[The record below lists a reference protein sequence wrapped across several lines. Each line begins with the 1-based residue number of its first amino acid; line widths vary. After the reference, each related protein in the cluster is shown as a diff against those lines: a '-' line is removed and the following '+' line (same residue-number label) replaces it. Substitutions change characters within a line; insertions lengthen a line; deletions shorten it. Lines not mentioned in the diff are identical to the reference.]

1 MLIRRCARTV
11 AVLVIRSTTIRKHL
25 RSNVIGYAALF
36 VALSGT
42 AMASHPGGAD
52 TISAGDI
59 INNEIRT
66 EDIRD
71 ANVTTADIHA
81 DSITG
86 GKIINGE
93 VASADV
99 LDGSLG
105 ATDLGVDSVGTAELA
120 GGSVG
125 TFEIGA
131 NEVLSR
137 NIAGGEVNSVDIAS
151 DGVTGAD
158 IATGAVGGFEIA
170 TDAVSSLEIASAGV
184 GGAEIVDDV
193 VGANELDSVHEHRD
207 GVFVIDETAH
217 DGVYGIESG
226 TVQCG
231 PNEDL
236 LSVTIDWGTAGG
248 DAGHAEKMLANV
260 PTIERDGTDSATVQ
274 GAFDGGGSDEEPG
287 SFDAVATCMAP

>member
-1 MLIRRCARTV
+1 M
-11 AVLVIRSTTIRKHL
+11 RSTTLRNHL

-42 AMASHPGGAD
+42 AIASHPGGAD
-52 TISAGDI
+52 TISSADI
-59 INNEIRT
+59 INNEVKT
-66 EDIRD
+66 QDIRD
-71 ANVTTADIHA
+71 ANVTTADVHA
-81 DSITG
+81 DSITP
-86 GKIINGE
+86 GKIADGE
-93 VASADV
+93 VGSADV
-99 LDGSLG
+99 LDDSLG
-105 ATDLGVDSVGTAELA
+105 AADLGVDSVGTAELV

-137 NIAGGEVNSVDIAS
+137 NIAGGEVNSIDIAS

-170 TDAVSSLEIASAGV
+170 TDAVSSLEIATAAV

-207 GVFVIDETAH
+207 GVFVTDETAH
-217 DGVYGIESG
+217 DGVYGIASG
-226 TVQCG
+226 TVECA

-236 LSVTIDWGTAGG
+236 LSVTIDWGTAGA
-248 DAGHAEKMLANV
+248 DATHAEKMLANV
-260 PTIERDGTDSATVQ
+260 PTIERDGTDSATVE
-274 GAFDGGGSDEEPG
+274 GAFDGGGGDELPG